1 VRPKPFLYVFTLSV
15 IALGITACLGLGVDP
30 AVSVMKSVVVEGEAL
45 PEFSRVSVGYNTAR
59 VSGQIVGRLRC
70 DTLDGEVKQR
80 ADNIEIV
87 ITVVSGFQGC
97 PGRVPTTLSY
107 IANVFNLKPGPTSV
121 VVKHRF
127 EGIAGVSGVRLDTL
141 ITVG

>member
-1 VRPKPFLYVFTLSV
+1 
-15 IALGITACLGLGVDP
+15 
-30 AVSVMKSVVVEGEAL
+30 MKSVVVEGEAL

-70 DTLDGEVKQR
+70 DTLNGKVKQR
-80 ADNIEIV
+80 RDNIEIV
-87 ITVVSGFQGC
+87 ITLVSGYQGC

-107 IANVFNLKPGPTSV
+107 MANVFNLKPGATNV
-121 VVKHRF
+121 VVKHQF
-127 EGIAGVSGVRLDTL
+127 EGTDGISGVRLDTL

>member
-1 VRPKPFLYVFTLSV
+1 MRPKLFLYVFTLPV

-30 AVSVMKSVVVEGEAL
+30 AVSVSKSVVAEGEAL

-70 DTLDGEVKQR
+70 DTLNGKVKQR
-80 ADNIEIV
+80 RDNIEIV
-87 ITVVSGFQGC
+87 ITLVSGYQGC

-107 IANVFNLKPGPTSV
+107 MANVFNLKPGPTSV

-127 EGIAGVSGVRLDTL
+127 EGLDGVSGVRLDTL

>member
-1 VRPKPFLYVFTLSV
+1 
-15 IALGITACLGLGVDP
+15 
-30 AVSVMKSVVVEGEAL
+30 MKSVVVEGEAL

-70 DTLDGEVKQR
+70 DTLNGKVKQR
-80 ADNIEIV
+80 RDNIEIV
-87 ITVVSGFQGC
+87 ITLVSGYQGC

-107 IANVFNLKPGPTSV
+107 MANVFNLKPGATNV

-127 EGIAGVSGVRLDTL
+127 EGTDGISGVRLDTL

>member
-1 VRPKPFLYVFTLSV
+1 MRLKPLIYTSTLSV
-15 IALGITACLGLGVDP
+15 IAVGVTACFGLGVEP

-80 ADNIEIV
+80 GDNIEIV
-87 ITVVSGFQGC
+87 ITVVSGYQGC

-107 IANVFNLKPGPTSV
+107 MANVFNLKPGPASV

-127 EGIAGVSGVRLDTL
+127 EGTDGVSGVRLDTL

>member
-1 VRPKPFLYVFTLSV
+1 MRPKPFLYVFTLSV

-30 AVSVMKSVVVEGEAL
+30 AVSIMKSVVVEGEAL

-70 DTLDGEVKQR
+70 DTLNGKVKQR
-80 ADNIEIV
+80 RDNIEIV
-87 ITVVSGFQGC
+87 ITLVSGYQGC

-107 IANVFNLKPGPTSV
+107 MANVFNLKPGATNV
-121 VVKHRF
+121 VVKHQF
-127 EGIAGVSGVRLDTL
+127 EGTDGISGVRLDTL

>member
-1 VRPKPFLYVFTLSV
+1 MRPKPFLYVFTLSV

-30 AVSVMKSVVVEGEAL
+30 AVSIMKSVVVEGEAL

-70 DTLDGEVKQR
+70 DTLNGKVKQR
-80 ADNIEIV
+80 RDNIEIV
-87 ITVVSGFQGC
+87 ITLVSGYQGC

-107 IANVFNLKPGPTSV
+107 MANVFNLKPGPTSV

-127 EGIAGVSGVRLDTL
+127 EGLDGVSGVRLDTL

>member
-1 VRPKPFLYVFTLSV
+1 MHPKLLLYVSTLSV
-15 IALGITACLGLGVDP
+15 IALGAVACLGLGVDP

-45 PEFSRVSVGYNTAR
+45 PEFSRVSVGYNTAS

-70 DTLDGEVKQR
+70 DTLDGEVTQR
-80 ADNIEIV
+80 EDNIEII
-87 ITVVSGFQGC
+87 ITVVSGYQGC

-107 IANVFNLKPGPTSV
+107 MANVFNLKPGPTSV

-127 EGIAGVSGVRLDTL
+127 EGIDGVSGIRLDTL

>member
-1 VRPKPFLYVFTLSV
+1 MRPKPFFVVFTISV

-30 AVSVMKSVVVEGEAL
+30 AVSVTKSVVVEGEAL

-70 DTLDGEVKQR
+70 DTLDGEVKQP
-80 ADNIEIV
+80 ADNIEI
-87 ITVVSGFQGC
+87 IIPEVSGSQGC

-107 IANVFNLKPGPTSV
+107 MANVFNLKPGPTSV

-127 EGIAGVSGVRLDTL
+127 EGLDGVSGVRLDTL

>member
-1 VRPKPFLYVFTLSV
+1 MGVM
-15 IALGITACLGLGVDP
+15 ACLGLGVSP
-30 AVSVMKSVVVEGEAL
+30 AISVVKSVVVEGEAL

-80 ADNIEIV
+80 EDHIEIV
-87 ITVVSGFQGC
+87 INLTSGQQGC

-107 IANVFNLKPGPTSV
+107 MANVFNLRPGPTGV

-127 EGIAGVSGVRLDTL
+127 EGTDGVSGIRLDTL